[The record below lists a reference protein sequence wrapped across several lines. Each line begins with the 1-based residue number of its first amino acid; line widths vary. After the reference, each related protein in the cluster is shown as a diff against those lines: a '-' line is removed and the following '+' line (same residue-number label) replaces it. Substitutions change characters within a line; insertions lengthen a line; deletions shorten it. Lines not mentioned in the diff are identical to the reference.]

1 MPIDYSFEHTS
12 NFRDLTATGMFL
24 IRQPFVRSLDKLRK
38 LRASVVDT
46 KLVPVVVKTTKR
58 FRRSS

>member
-1 MPIDYSFEHTS
+1 MPIDYSFERTA

-38 LRASVVDT
+38 LRASVVEE
-46 KLVPVVVKTTKR
+46 KLAPIPVKTTKR

>member
-1 MPIDYSFEHTS
+1 MPIDYSFENTPS
-12 NFRDLTATGMFL
+12 FRDLTATGMFL

-38 LRASVVDT
+38 LRASVVDV

-58 FRRSS
+58 LRRSS